1 MCSQHTS
8 DERGPR
14 GCGGRTVV
22 RLDAA
27 ALWQRLDQ
35 LDRSQAW
42 LAKKMGVS
50 PAYVSMLVNGSR
62 APSARIRR
70 RMLRVLGV
78 GDYHQL
84 FRLEDLDDDP

>member
-14 GCGGRTVV
+14 ERGGRTVV

-42 LAKKMGVS
+42 LARKLGVS

-62 APSARIRR
+62 VPSKRIRL

>member
-1 MCSQHTS
+1 MCSQHINH
-8 DERGPR
+8 DRGPR
-14 GCGGRTVV
+14 GRGGRTVV

-42 LAKKMGVS
+42 LARKLGVS

-62 APSARIRR
+62 APSKRIRL

-78 GDYHQL
+78 GDFRQL
-84 FRLEDLDDDP
+84 FIMEDLDDDP

>member
-1 MCSQHTS
+1 MCSQHINH
-8 DERGPR
+8 DRGPR
-14 GCGGRTVV
+14 GRGGRTFV

-42 LAKKMGVS
+42 LARKLGVS

-62 APSARIRR
+62 APSKRIRL

-78 GDYHQL
+78 GDSNQL

>member
-1 MCSQHTS
+1 MCSQHINH
-8 DERGPR
+8 DRGPR
-14 GCGGRTVV
+14 GRGGRTVV

-42 LAKKMGVS
+42 LARKLGVS

-62 APSARIRR
+62 APSKRIRK

-78 GDYHQL
+78 GDFHQL